1 MKFGSKTSGLGDT
14 LLLSSCCR
22 YFPNEFTIQLPK
34 GKERFAYLFQGL
46 ADVEIVEKKDII
58 PIPDLGE
65 PAHYATMKLRNFF
78 GEVADGMDN
87 RPLCLYSDPESEKFA
102 SEFLKDKKN
111 PVIFVPTCSPTW
123 KEVRNIPLNLAHQ
136 IYNSL
141 VKNGF
146 TPIVCQSSANFLNI
160 GENQLTDLDLRSYIC
175 LMRRVKIVHTANTG
189 DETLATSLG
198 CNVTCYQPQDHQ
210 WFQGWQW
217 NFNHPNNTYRTWPV
231 S

>member
-22 YFPNEFTIQLPK
+22 YFPNKFTIQLPK
-34 GKERFAYLFQGL
+34 GKERFACLFQGL
-46 ADVEIVEKKDII
+46 AEVEIVEEKDII
-58 PIPDLGE
+58 QIPDIGE

-78 GEVADGMDN
+78 GEIADRMDN
-87 RPLCLYSDPESEKFA
+87 RPLCLYSDLDSEKFA
-102 SEFLKDKKN
+102 DEYLKGKKK
-111 PVIFVPTCSPTW
+111 PVIFVPTCSPFW
-123 KEVRNIPLNLAHQ
+123 KRVRNIVPVLARQ

-141 VKNGF
+141 VEQGY
-146 TPIVCQSSANFLNI
+146 TPIVCQSSANFLDI
-160 GENQLTDLDLRSYIC
+160 GEHQLTDLDLRSYIC

-189 DETLATSLG
+189 DETLATALG

-217 NFNHPNNTYRTWPV
+217 NFNHPNNTYYTWPIA
-231 S
+231 